1 MKGGEIMDQ
10 KNKIYKYLY
19 AILTNNSITSYNAA
33 RKTKEKFPTIELTT
47 EKLKE
52 FIVNF
57 RRKYISYNNQKY
69 SSTEI
74 RLLCLWYKNIKNI
87 KLIVE
92 YFNKKYN
99 HKITERSL
107 SLLMSRHGIKKG
119 KRNAKKFIISN
130 RDEYKI
136 IEYYNKGYSA
146 RTIADIFGFKTS
158 KSIYDI
164 LDSHNV
170 RRRNNAEYT
179 NYKDFT
185 LNKIDSKFKAY
196 YVGLMI
202 TDGYVTQ
209 EENGRTFFGIQ
220 LTDLDCIE
228 YLSDNIKVNYTIIK
242 KKNNNCK
249 TMYRVIIYGKR
260 FLESFN
266 RFGVTRNKSL
276 NCKGPKLFDSEIIF
290 VPQILRGMID
300 GDGWIRKDGKEFFYC
315 SASKDLAV
323 WTKNALESLGMNNL
337 NFFFKNNGYHGMYYI
352 RSAIKA
358 NIDILKN
365 VIYNKNFGMYR
376 KYARLHQLN

>member
-1 MKGGEIMDQ
+1 MKGGELMNQ

-19 AILTNNSITSYNAA
+19 VTLTNNSITSYNAA
-33 RKTKEKFPTIELTT
+33 RKIKEKFPKIEATT

-52 FIVNF
+52 FIVKF

-69 SSTEI
+69 SSAEI

-99 HKITERSL
+99 HEITERSL

-130 RDEYKI
+130 KDEYKI

-146 RTIADIFGFKTS
+146 HTIADIFGFKTS

-164 LDSHNV
+164 LNSHNV

-179 NYKDFT
+179 DYKDFT

-196 YVGLMI
+196 YIGLMI
-202 TDGYVTQ
+202 TDGYVTR

-220 LTDLDCIE
+220 LVDLDCIE
-228 YLSDNIKVNYTIIK
+228 YLSNNIKVNYTIIK

-249 TMYRVIIYGKR
+249 TMYRIVVYGKR
-260 FLESFN
+260 FIESFN
-266 RFGVTRNKSL
+266 RLGVTKNKSL
-276 NCKGPKLFDSEIIF
+276 NCKGPKLFDSETTFI
-290 VPQILRGMID
+290 PQILRGMID

-323 WTKNALESLGMNNL
+323 WTKNALESLGMHNL
-337 NFFFKNNGYHGMYYI
+337 NFCFKDNGYHGMYYI
-352 RSAIKA
+352 RSAIKD

-365 VIYNKNFGMYR
+365 VIYNENFGMYR